1 MASNGRTKLFV
12 IATAVAL
19 AVIAVSDASGGP
31 RDTGS
36 LALNRALAM
45 VQTEDTCPPDAPPEA
60 NSCGK
65 RVGEGLVPGLGHVS
79 AKYEFFIEEGACG
92 GTGDRVLET
101 TAVLTVAGKGDLLV
115 TLARKEDCVPLE
127 LVAQRPFTVTGG
139 TGIYQGA
146 SGGGTVNHQYHF
158 TSTGWAGTDTW
169 TGTLNVSGLSF
180 DVTPP
185 TLSHLSN
192 RTIRVRRTAKHVRVR
207 FVVTASDQ
215 VDGTVHASCKPKSGS
230 LFKVGRTV
238 VTCSATDTSANTAT
252 GRFKVVVRRRR

>member
-1 MASNGRTKLFV
+1 MRLSFARAV
-12 IATAVAL
+12 VVVVAL

-36 LALNRALAM
+36 LALNGALAM
-45 VQTEDTCPPDAPPEA
+45 VETDGPCPPDAPPEA
-60 NSCGK
+60 DSCSA

-79 AKYEFFIEEGACG
+79 ATYEFFVQGPACG
-92 GTGDRVLET
+92 GTGDLVLET
-101 TAVLTVAGKGDLLV
+101 TAVLTVAGKGDLHMA
-115 TLARKEDCVPLE
+115 LARKEDCVPTA
-127 LVAQRPFTVTGG
+127 LVARRPFTVTGG

-146 SGGGTVNHQYHF
+146 SGGGIVDHHYHF

-185 TLSHLSN
+185 TLSGLSN
-192 RTIRVRRTAKHVRVR
+192 KTIRVRRTAKRVRVR

-215 VDGTVHASCKPKSGS
+215 VDGPVHASCKPRSGR

-252 GRFKVVVRRRR
+252 GRFKVVVKRRR